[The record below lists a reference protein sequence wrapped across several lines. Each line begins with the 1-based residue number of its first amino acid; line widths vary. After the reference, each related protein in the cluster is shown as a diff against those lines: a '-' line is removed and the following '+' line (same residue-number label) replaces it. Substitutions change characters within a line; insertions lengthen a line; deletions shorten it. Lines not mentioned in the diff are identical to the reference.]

1 MNNIVQI
8 FKTVVDDFNLVE
20 GQNRGLHLDYHIFSG
35 VVDSVVYELE
45 ITILATQEKVSLPC
59 YILLEDDPKSQ
70 LLRTLELLN
79 EFVKLTENENNGYIR
94 QCGSQTT

>member
-35 VVDSVVYELE
+35 VIDTIVYNLE

-59 YILLEDDPKSQ
+59 YILPEDDPKSQ
-70 LLRTLELLN
+70 LLRTLALLD
-79 EFVKLTENENNGYIR
+79 EFVKLTTENEK
-94 QCGSQTT
+94 